1 MRITARTFITS
12 GIVIALAAVAQTVVS
27 LYWMGAL

>member
-12 GIVIALAAVAQTVVS
+12 GVAIALATVAQTVVS
-27 LYWMGAL
+27 LYWVGAL